1 MSDAIYYVELP
12 SPLGE
17 LLLLSDGELL
27 AGLYFADHRRGPAP
41 GADWRRDKAPFKQI
55 EDELAGYFA
64 GESCEFNVR
73 LAPRG
78 SEFRREVWN
87 ELRRIPLGTTLTY
100 AELAARVGRPKA
112 VRAAGAANARNPIS
126 IIVPCHRV
134 VGARGALT
142 GYAGGLERKEW
153 LLRHEAQAERAAGE
167 AAFKSLT
174 LARRRL
180 TMVASRAVPASP
192 DVARRAA
199 RNKAM
204 RGVEHR
210 REP

>member
-1 MSDAIYYVELP
+1 MAETIYYAEAP

-17 LLLLSDGELL
+17 LLLLSDGESLS
-27 AGLYFADHRRGPAP
+27 GLYFAGHRRGPAP
-41 GADWRRDKAPFKQI
+41 GADWRRDKGPFKQV
-55 EDELAGYFA
+55 EDELARYFA

-78 SEFRREVWN
+78 SEFQREVWN
-87 ELRRIPLGTTLTY
+87 ELRRIPPGATLTY
-100 AELAARVGRPKA
+100 AQLAARIGRPKA

-153 LLRHEAQAERAAGE
+153 LLRHETRLNAPVRVQAA
-167 AAFKSLT
+167 S
-174 LARRRL
+174 
-180 TMVASRAVPASP
+180 VAESVKIPCGGA
-192 DVARRAA
+192 
-199 RNKAM
+199 
-204 RGVEHR
+204 
-210 REP
+210 

>member
-17 LLLLSDGELL
+17 LLLLSDGESL
-27 AGLYFADHRRGPAP
+27 AGLYFTDHRRGPAP

-55 EDELAGYFA
+55 EDELAEYFA

-100 AELAARVGRPKA
+100 AELAARSDAPRPC
-112 VRAAGAANARNPIS
+112 GP
-126 IIVPCHRV
+126 
-134 VGARGALT
+134 
-142 GYAGGLERKEW
+142 
-153 LLRHEAQAERAAGE
+153 QAPP
-167 AAFKSLT
+167 T
-174 LARRRL
+174 LAIR
-180 TMVASRAVPASP
+180 SRSSCRAIEWWAPA
-192 DVARRAA
+192 
-199 RNKAM
+199 
-204 RGVEHR
+204 
-210 REP
+210 EP